1 MRKNLFNI
9 FLTVLAIAAIAF
21 VSAPW
26 FAFRALKAA
35 TEYED
40 VAAIGELVDFGATR
54 AALTQQLKDPNGP
67 VPVTAEPPSI
77 WRDPLGVIRRA
88 IRPLA
93 PPEPKIDKFLTTQ
106 GLSALTR
113 GYAPGAAP
121 PVTTGPRPLTERIK
135 NTVRGPYPRIAYWD
149 PNRTRIAIPRPGDT
163 AKLTVFT
170 WQRRGWFE
178 WKLVGITLPPGED

>member
-9 FLTVLAIAAIAF
+9 FLTLLAVAAIAF

-35 TEYED
+35 TQYDD
-40 VAAIGELVDFGATR
+40 VAAISELVDFGATR
-54 AALTQQLKDPNGP
+54 ATLTQQLKNPGAP
-67 VPVTAEPPSI
+67 APVTAEPPSI

-93 PPEPKIDKFLTTQ
+93 PPEPRADKYLTTD

-121 PVTTGPRPLTERIK
+121 PAGAKPTTLMERMTY
-135 NTVRGPYPRIAYWD
+135 TVGGPYPQVPYWD
-149 PNRTRIAIPRPGDT
+149 PNRVRLAIPRPGEPD
-163 AKLTVFT
+163 KLTLFT

-178 WKLVGITLPPGED
+178 WKLVGITLPAGEG